1 MIQFEDSEHIVI
13 IEDAFAEAI
22 IKTAQWWKER
32 IKQDIEKLIVEE
44 VVYQMKDDS
53 EYIRFNFDPTDDT
66 ARALTTYSSLL
77 SIIVAKSNVT
87 VRNKWKSVRIK
98 GDSFYKGLNESPK
111 FIEALTKEY
120 NTNYDF
126 YMYYLPVTYSSHLL
140 SKDESMDDFMNIHVD
155 IPFSDIEVY

>member
-13 IEDAFAEAI
+13 IEDSFIEAI
-22 IKTAQWWKER
+22 IKTSQWWKER

-53 EYIRFNFDPTDDT
+53 EYIRFNFDPDDDT

-77 SIIVAKSNVT
+77 SFIVAKSNIT
-87 VRNKWKSVRIK
+87 IRNKWKSVRIK
-98 GDSFYKGLNESPK
+98 EGSFYEGLNDNPK

-120 NTNYDF
+120 NTNYDSYKF
-126 YMYYLPVTYSSHLL
+126 YLPVSYRAHLVH
-140 SKDESMDDFMNIHVD
+140 KEDDIDDFMNLHVD
-155 IPFSDIEVY
+155 IPFSDIEAY